1 MEEQKDQN
9 KSEEIFFD
17 QLDNAQPVAQI
28 KRLQRS
34 GDNVVIAGVCAGIAE
49 YSGKDPATIRV
60 IAMLL
65 LLLGAWIVAAYLI
78 IAFLLPIGKHDESLT
93 EKEVKATGKENF
105 KTVVSGLFIIVG
117 LHFALVKFGFSGS
130 SSIFIL
136 PNTFMF
142 PLLAIAGG
150 VFLLT
155 NKISKATIGSAET
168 TEFFRSRKDKLLLGV
183 CGGIAKYLG
192 IDSSSLRIIF
202 LLLTGLTLG
211 MFAVVYVVTAF
222 TSQQEPLLP
231 PLQNE

>member
-1 MEEQKDQN
+1 MEEQN
-9 KSEEIFFD
+9 LHNELFGGE
-17 QLDNAQPVAQI
+17 QPQADPVYQVR
-28 KRLQRS
+28 KLQRS

-49 YSGKDPATIRV
+49 YSRKNTATIRV

-78 IAFLLPIGKHDESLT
+78 IAFLLPIGKHDEALT
-93 EKEVKATGKENF
+93 EEETKATGKENF
-105 KTVVSGLFIIVG
+105 KTVVSGLFVIVG

-155 NKISKATIGSAET
+155 NKLAKSKINPAEI
-168 TEFFRSRKDKLLLGV
+168 TEFYRSRSDKFLLGV

-211 MFAVVYVVTAF
+211 MFAVAYLVIAF
-222 TSQQEPLLP
+222 TSQQEPQPL

>member
-1 MEEQKDQN
+1 MEEQNLHNELFGGEPPQSD
-9 KSEEIFFD
+9 
-17 QLDNAQPVAQI
+17 PVYKI
-28 KRLQRS
+28 RRLQRS

-49 YSGKDPATIRV
+49 YAGKDAATIRV

-78 IAFLLPIGKHDESLT
+78 IAFLLPIGKHNESLNA
-93 EKEVKATGKENF
+93 EEIKSIGKENF

-142 PLLAIAGG
+142 PLLAIACG

-155 NKISKATIGSAET
+155 NKLAKSKINPAEV
-168 TEFFRSRKDKLLLGV
+168 TEFYRSRSDKFLLGV
-183 CGGIAKYLG
+183 CGGIARYLG

-211 MFAVVYVVTAF
+211 MFAVAYLVIAF
-222 TSQQEPLLP
+222 TSQQEPQPL

>member
-1 MEEQKDQN
+1 MEEQNLHNELFGGEPPQSD
-9 KSEEIFFD
+9 
-17 QLDNAQPVAQI
+17 PVYKI
-28 KRLQRS
+28 RRLQRS

-49 YSGKDPATIRV
+49 YAGKDAATIRV

-65 LLLGAWIVAAYLI
+65 LLLG
-78 IAFLLPIGKHDESLT
+78 KHNESLT
-93 EKEVKATGKENF
+93 AEEIKSIGKENF
-105 KTVVSGLFIIVG
+105 ITVVSGLFIIVG

-142 PLLAIAGG
+142 PLLAIACG

-155 NKISKATIGSAET
+155 NKLAKSKINPAEV
-168 TEFFRSRKDKLLLGV
+168 TEFYRSRSDKFLLGV
-183 CGGIAKYLG
+183 CGGIARYLG

-211 MFAVVYVVTAF
+211 MFAVAYLVIAF
-222 TSQQEPLLP
+222 TSQQEPQPL

>member
-1 MEEQKDQN
+1 MDKQNLHNELFGGEQPQSD
-9 KSEEIFFD
+9 
-17 QLDNAQPVAQI
+17 PVYKI
-28 KRLQRS
+28 RRLQRS

-49 YSGKDPATIRV
+49 YAGKDAATIRI

-78 IAFLLPIGKHDESLT
+78 IAFLLPMGKYDESLT
-93 EKEVKATGKENF
+93 ESETKAISKENF

-117 LHFALVKFGFSGS
+117 LHFAFVKFGLHSS

-136 PNTFMF
+136 PNSFMF

-155 NKISKATIGSAET
+155 NKISKTKIGAAET
-168 TEFFRSRKDKLLLGV
+168 TEFFRSRNDKFLLGV

-211 MFAVVYVVTAF
+211 MFAFVYVVTAF

>member
-1 MEEQKDQN
+1 MDEQNLHNELFGGEPPQSD
-9 KSEEIFFD
+9 
-17 QLDNAQPVAQI
+17 PVYRI
-28 KRLQRS
+28 KKLQRS

-49 YSGKDPATIRV
+49 YAGKDTATIRV

-78 IAFLLPIGKHDESLT
+78 IAFLLPMGKQDETLT

-117 LHFALVKFGFSGS
+117 LHFALVKFGLHGS

-150 VFLLT
+150 VFLFT
-155 NKISKATIGSAET
+155 NKISKAKVDPAET
-168 TEFFRSRKDKLLLGV
+168 TEFFRSRSDKFLLGV

-211 MFAVVYVVTAF
+211 MFAAVYVVVAF

>member
-1 MEEQKDQN
+1 MDEQN
-9 KSEEIFFD
+9 LHNELFGGE
-17 QLDNAQPVAQI
+17 QLQPDPVFQI
-28 KRLQRS
+28 RKLQRS

-49 YSGKDPATIRV
+49 YSGKDTSTIRV

-65 LLLGAWIVAAYLI
+65 LLLGAWILAAYLI
-78 IAFLLPIGKHDESLT
+78 IAFLLPIGKHNESLT
-93 EKEVKATGKENF
+93 AEEIKSIGKENF

-155 NKISKATIGSAET
+155 NKLAKSKINPAEV
-168 TEFFRSRKDKLLLGV
+168 TEFYRSRSDKFLLGV
-183 CGGIAKYLG
+183 CGGIARYLG

-211 MFAVVYVVTAF
+211 MFAVAYLVIAF
-222 TSQQEPLLP
+222 TSQQEPQPL

>member
-1 MEEQKDQN
+1 MDEQNLHNQLFGEEQPQAD
-9 KSEEIFFD
+9 
-17 QLDNAQPVAQI
+17 PVYRVR
-28 KRLQRS
+28 KLQRS

-49 YSGKDPATIRV
+49 YSGKETAAIRV

-78 IAFLLPIGKHDESLT
+78 IAFLLPIGKYDESLT
-93 EKEVKATGKENF
+93 EVETKAIGKENF
-105 KTVVSGLFIIVG
+105 RTVVSGLFIIVG

-130 SSIFIL
+130 SGVFIL

-155 NKISKATIGSAET
+155 NKLAKTKIGPEET
-168 TEFFRSRKDKLLLGV
+168 TEFYRSRSDKFLLGV

-211 MFAVVYVVTAF
+211 MFAVAYLVIAF
-222 TSQQEPLLP
+222 TSQQEPQLLP
-231 PLQNE
+231 LQDE

>member
-1 MEEQKDQN
+1 MEEQNLHNELFGGEPPPSD
-9 KSEEIFFD
+9 
-17 QLDNAQPVAQI
+17 PVYRI
-28 KRLQRS
+28 RRLQRS

-49 YSGKDPATIRV
+49 YAGKDAATIRV

-78 IAFLLPIGKHDESLT
+78 IAFLLPMGKHDESLT
-93 EKEVKATGKENF
+93 EEEVKATGKENF
-105 KTVVSGLFIIVG
+105 KTVVSGSFIITG
-117 LHFALVKFGFSGS
+117 LHFALVKFGLHGF

-155 NKISKATIGSAET
+155 NKLVKSKINLAEVT
-168 TEFFRSRKDKLLLGV
+168 DFYRSRSDKFLLGV

-211 MFAVVYVVTAF
+211 MFAIVYVVIVF
-222 TSQQEPLLP
+222 TSHQEPLLP

>member
-1 MEEQKDQN
+1 MDEQN
-9 KSEEIFFD
+9 LHNELFGGE
-17 QLDNAQPVAQI
+17 QPQADPVYQI
-28 KRLQRS
+28 RKLQRS

-49 YSGKDPATIRV
+49 YSGKDTATIRV

-78 IAFLLPIGKHDESLT
+78 IAFLLPMGKHDESLS
-93 EKEVKATGKENF
+93 EEEIKATSKENF
-105 KTVVSGLFIIVG
+105 KTVVSGSFIITG
-117 LHFALVKFGFSGS
+117 LHFALVKFGLHGF

-155 NKISKATIGSAET
+155 NKISKTKIGAAET
-168 TEFFRSRKDKLLLGV
+168 TEFFRSRNDKLLLGV

-211 MFAVVYVVTAF
+211 MFAFVYVVTAF

>member
-1 MEEQKDQN
+1 MDEQNLHNELFGGELPPAD
-9 KSEEIFFD
+9 
-17 QLDNAQPVAQI
+17 PVYRI
-28 KRLQRS
+28 KKLQRS

-49 YSGKDPATIRV
+49 YSGKDAATIRV

-78 IAFLLPIGKHDESLT
+78 IAFLLPMGKHDESLT
-93 EKEVKATGKENF
+93 EEEVKATGKENF

-117 LHFALVKFGFSGS
+117 LHFAFVKFGLHGS

-155 NKISKATIGSAET
+155 NKISKVKISLAET
-168 TEFFRSRKDKLLLGV
+168 TEFFRSRNDKLLLGV

-211 MFAVVYVVTAF
+211 MFAVVYVVIAF

>member
-1 MEEQKDQN
+1 MDEQNLHNELFGVKP
-9 KSEEIFFD
+9 
-17 QLDNAQPVAQI
+17 PVNPVYKI
-28 KRLQRS
+28 RRLQRS

-49 YSGKDPATIRV
+49 YSGKETATIRV

-78 IAFLLPIGKHDESLT
+78 IAFLLPMGKHDESLT
-93 EKEVKATGKENF
+93 EEEIKATGKENF
-105 KTVVSGLFIIVG
+105 KTVLSGLFIIVG
-117 LHFALVKFGFSGS
+117 LHFAFVKFGFSGS

-142 PLLAIAGG
+142 PLLAIAVG

-155 NKISKATIGSAET
+155 NKLTKTKVNLAES
-168 TEFFRSRKDKLLLGV
+168 TEFYRSRKDKLLLGV

-211 MFAVVYVVTAF
+211 MFAAVYVVIAF